1 MDRRRVGGVRGG
13 LAGSSGPES
22 PGALA
27 SHVED
32 EGHLL
37 KPRGGPYFGAR
48 VAGQGEGSLPLQV
61 LAEKAEQPACDPP
74 TSPHR
79 EVPLPQQGR
88 GPGRPPEA
96 LGLGHF
102 PLLIWS
108 FLGHQ
113 TESF

>member
-1 MDRRRVGGVRGG
+1 MRGG

-74 TSPHR
+74 PPGIEKCPSPSR
-79 EVPLPQQGR
+79 GGAQG
-88 GPGRPPEA
+88 
-96 LGLGHF
+96 GLRKRWDLAIFHF
-102 PLLIWS
+102 PS
-108 FLGHQ
+108 SNH
-113 TESF
+113 